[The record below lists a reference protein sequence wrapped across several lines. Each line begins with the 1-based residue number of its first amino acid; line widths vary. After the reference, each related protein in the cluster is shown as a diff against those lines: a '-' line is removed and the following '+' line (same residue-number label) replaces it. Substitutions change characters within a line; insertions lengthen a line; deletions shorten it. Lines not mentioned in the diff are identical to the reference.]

1 MEHRAY
7 QVGLERRASLVTQ
20 AHQDTRVQVA
30 LLVGQEHQV

>member
-1 MEHRAY
+1 MDGQAHL
-7 QVGLERRASLVTQ
+7 VSLVTQ